1 MGRPKSKTETPPYAL
16 IGITT
21 YSHNARPTGNVTG
34 IAEVIIGGTVTVA
47 ILLTV
52 PGSSSTSDFIPGTR
66 SGIRTATTMGTATTR
81 ICTTTIPVITIPT
94 VTRTKNITVQ
104 TATM

>member
-1 MGRPKSKTETPPYAL
+1 METPPCVV
-16 IGITT
+16 IGVTT

-34 IAEVIIGGTVTVA
+34 IAGVTICGRVTVA
-47 ILLTV
+47 ISSTV

-66 SGIRTATTMGTATTR
+66 SGIRTATTMGTVTTP

-94 VTRTKNITVQ
+94 VTRTKNTTVQ
-104 TATM
+104 TETM